1 MTSLTKPQPKNFK
14 FWETEDK
21 LSSNENSPPPPAR
34 HFSPMPMDSPQQ
46 DIVMD
51 MNSPSAERQPKG
63 GINDLRREITTISKN
78 ASNPIRKPYELDASS
93 VNQPTN
99 TNNPPKNFAGR
110 ELPAVN
116 PSEGVGQFKSNDFS
130 TPRGTSQ
137 NTPLAN
143 SGING
148 SNPAAQGANPSLL
161 AYGGSLQKN
170 QAFQFSNPNNSS
182 EIETP
187 LKSPEANQLQ
197 TEIAEAQR
205 QLKDLQNNGRQDYK
219 TAGPLA
225 SDKSAFIRPASPNQ
239 DFQNQSRPL
248 VQPKVPKPAPKSAY
262 PSTDFDSFA
271 QKLPQQDFQGIRPSQ
286 KILEATVSDRGQAPF
301 RPKALQIPKAQQRRV
316 LPWNRFPDAIN
327 SFDDK
332 SAVRN
337 TSNEVDLPPSILYGK
352 SSYAP
357 GSTKMLIP
365 K

>member
-93 VNQPTN
+93 ENQLTN

-116 PSEGVGQFKSNDFS
+116 PSGGVGQFKSNDFS

-148 SNPAAQGANPSLL
+148 TNPAAEGANQSLL
-161 AYGGSLQKN
+161 AYGGSLKKN
-170 QAFQFSNPNNSS
+170 QAIQFNNSNNSS

-239 DFQNQSRPL
+239 DFQNQIRPL
-248 VQPKVPKPAPKSAY
+248 VQPTVPKPAPKPDY
-262 PSTDFDSFA
+262 PSTNFDSFA

-286 KILEATVSDRGQAPF
+286 KIPEATVSDTAQAPF
-301 RPKALQIPKAQQRRV
+301 RPKALQFPKAQQI
-316 LPWNRFPDAIN
+316 PDAIN

-332 SAVRN
+332 SGVRN

>member
-34 HFSPMPMDSPQQ
+34 HFSPMPLDSPQQ

-51 MNSPSAERQPKG
+51 SPSAERQPKG
-63 GINDLRREITTISKN
+63 GINDLRREITSISEN
-78 ASNPIRKPYELDASS
+78 VSNPIRKPYELDASS
-93 VNQPTN
+93 VNQLTN

-148 SNPAAQGANPSLL
+148 TNPAAQGANPSLH
-161 AYGGSLQKN
+161 AYGGSLKKN
-170 QAFQFSNPNNSS
+170 QTLQFSNSNKSS
-182 EIETP
+182 EIDTP

-205 QLKDLQNNGRQDYK
+205 QLKDLQKNGRQGHK
-219 TAGPLA
+219 AAGPKALEQ
-225 SDKSAFIRPASPNQ
+225 SAFIRPAPPNP

-248 VQPKVPKPAPKSAY
+248 VQPTVPKLAPKSAY

-286 KILEATVSDRGQAPF
+286 KIPEATVSDTAQAPF
-301 RPKALQIPKAQQRRV
+301 RPKALQAPKAQQI
-316 LPWNRFPDAIN
+316 PGAII
-327 SFDDK
+327 SFDEK

-337 TSNEVDLPPSILYGK
+337 ISNEVDLPPSILYGK

>member
-63 GINDLRREITTISKN
+63 GINDLRREITTVSEN
-78 ASNPIRKPYELDASS
+78 VSNPIRKPYQLDDSS
-93 VNQPTN
+93 VIQPTN
-99 TNNPPKNFAGR
+99 TDNSPKNLAGR

-116 PSEGVGQFKSNDFS
+116 PSGDVGQFKSNDFF

-137 NTPLAN
+137 NTPQAN

-148 SNPAAQGANPSLL
+148 TNPTAQGANPSLL
-161 AYGGSLQKN
+161 AYGGSLKKN
-170 QAFQFSNPNNSS
+170 QAIQFSNSNNSS
-182 EIETP
+182 DIDTP

-205 QLKDLQNNGRQDYK
+205 QLKDLQKNGRQDHK

-225 SDKSAFIRPASPNQ
+225 FEQSAFIRPASPNQ

-248 VQPKVPKPAPKSAY
+248 VQPTVPKLAPKSAY
-262 PSTDFDSFA
+262 PSTDFGSFA
-271 QKLPQQDFQGIRPSQ
+271 QKLPQQDLQGIRPSQ
-286 KILEATVSDRGQAPF
+286 KIPEATVSDSAQAPF
-301 RPKALQIPKAQQRRV
+301 RPKTLQFPKALQI
-316 LPWNRFPDAIN
+316 PDAIN
-327 SFDDK
+327 SLDDK

-337 TSNEVDLPPSILYGK
+337 ASNEVDLPPSILYGK

>member
-1 MTSLTKPQPKNFK
+1 
-14 FWETEDK
+14 
-21 LSSNENSPPPPAR
+21 
-34 HFSPMPMDSPQQ
+34 MDSPQQ

-63 GINDLRREITTISKN
+63 GINDLRRETTTISEN
-78 ASNPIRKPYELDASS
+78 VSNPIRKPYQLDDSS

-99 TNNPPKNFAGR
+99 TNNSPKNFAGR

-116 PSEGVGQFKSNDFS
+116 PSRDVGQFKSNDFS

-137 NTPLAN
+137 NTSLAN
-143 SGING
+143 SGINRT
-148 SNPAAQGANPSLL
+148 NPAAQGAIPSLHT
-161 AYGGSLQKN
+161 YGGSLKKN
-170 QAFQFSNPNNSS
+170 QAFQFSNSNNSS
-182 EIETP
+182 EIDTP
-187 LKSPEANQLQ
+187 LKSPEAKQLQ

-205 QLKDLQNNGRQDYK
+205 QLKDLQNNGRKDYK
-219 TAGPLA
+219 TAGPKA
-225 SDKSAFIRPASPNQ
+225 SEQSAFIRPVPPNQ

-248 VQPKVPKPAPKSAY
+248 VQPKVLKLAPKSAY
-262 PSTDFDSFA
+262 PTTDFDSFA

-286 KILEATVSDRGQAPF
+286 KNPEATVSDSVQAPF
-301 RPKALQIPKAQQRRV
+301 RPKALQIPKAQQI
-316 LPWNRFPDAIN
+316 PDAIN